1 MWLRRAKG
9 WRPTV
14 NALTAADW
22 LQAWERSQG
31 LPAPLRPC
39 ALLAPVLEDGQAGAE
54 RLPLG
59 QRDSQLLALH
69 SALFGS
75 TLAATAHCPACGER
89 LELDLDCQ
97 ALCIEAPEHEL
108 SLDWQGWRIDYRLP
122 DSRDLAALA
131 QAGDLDRARAT
142 LLRRCVGSDSADALP
157 IELQAQLAQAMAE
170 ADPQAATELNL
181 SCPACAEQWRELFDI
196 GAYLDEALGQWAERL
211 LDQVHLLAQAYGW
224 SEEQILALSPGRRAR
239 YLARVLA

>member
-1 MWLRRAKG
+1 M
-9 WRPTV
+9 

-22 LQAWERSQG
+22 LQAWEHSQS

-39 ALLAPVLEDGQAGAE
+39 ALLAPVLEGGQEGAE
-54 RLPLG
+54 RLPVG

-69 SALFGS
+69 TALFGS
-75 TLAATAHCPACGER
+75 ALDATACCPACGER
-89 LELDLDCQ
+89 LELSLDCQ
-97 ALCIEAPEHEL
+97 ALHVEAPAHQL

-131 QAGDLDRARAT
+131 QSQDLDQARAT
-142 LLRRCVGSDSADALP
+142 LLRRCLGGDSAATLP
-157 IELQAQLAQAMAE
+157 AELQAQLAQAMAQ
-170 ADPQAATELNL
+170 ADPQAATELSL
-181 SCPACAEQWRELFDI
+181 SCPSCAEQWNELFDI
-196 GAYLDEALGQWAERL
+196 GAYLDEALAQWAERL

-224 SEEQILALSPGRRAR
+224 SESQILALSPGRRAR

>member
-1 MWLRRAKG
+1 M
-9 WRPTV
+9 

-31 LPAPLRPC
+31 LPVQLRPC
-39 ALLAPVLEDGQAGAE
+39 ALLAPVLDDGQAAAE

-75 TLAATAHCPACGER
+75 ALAATACCPACGER

-97 ALCIEAPEHEL
+97 ALHVDAPAHEL

-131 QAGDLDRARAT
+131 QAGDIQQARTT

-157 IELQAQLAQAMAE
+157 PELQMRLAQAMAD
-170 ADPQAATELNL
+170 ADPQAATELSL
-181 SCPACAEQWRELFDI
+181 SCPACAEQWSELFDI
-196 GAYLDEALGQWAERL
+196 GAYLDEALGQWAERV

-224 SEEQILALSPGRRAR
+224 SEAQILALSPSRRAR